1 MEFSYKE
8 DIAPLIYKLERLLGL
23 SIKVFLVTAL
33 LVMVL
38 GIYIANLLFGDNSL
52 KVLEE
57 LQHEKRVLSQ
67 DITSLKEENAQLH
80 KKYLEWRDAQ
90 E

>member
-1 MEFSYKE
+1 MKLSFKE
-8 DIAPLIYKLERLLGL
+8 DIAPLIYKLERLIGL
-23 SIKVFLVTAL
+23 SIKVFLATAL

-57 LQHEKRVLSQ
+57 LRHEKRVLTQ
-67 DITSLKEENAQLH
+67 DIKSLKEENAQLH